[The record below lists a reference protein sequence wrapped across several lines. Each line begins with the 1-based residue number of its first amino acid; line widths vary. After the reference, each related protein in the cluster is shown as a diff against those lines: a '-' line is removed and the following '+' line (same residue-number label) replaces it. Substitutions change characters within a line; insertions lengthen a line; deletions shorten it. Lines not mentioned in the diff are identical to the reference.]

1 LRPAARNVRACP
13 FSTTLSPDIEA
24 REGGAVARKRIRMER
39 IRDIIRY
46 TVTTDLSERAIA
58 RALRVSR
65 TAVSKYATLFGSSGL
80 NWQQVEQMS
89 DSDLLVTLENAGDV
103 REAEGREDS
112 RYGRLSEKFPHF
124 VAELKRTGVT
134 LHRLWEEYLAEHP
147 DGYRYSRF
155 CYHFQMWRES
165 GDVRMHIEHK
175 AGEKVFVDYAGK
187 RLALTDPR
195 TGAQKPVEVFVAILG
210 ASELTY
216 VEATE
221 SQGTEDW
228 VLSND
233 RALRFFDGVPQ
244 VLISDNLRSAVSRS
258 DPYEPGI
265 NLTFDD
271 FADHYGVVIMPA
283 RVRKARDKALVENA
297 VRLVYQRI
305 YAPLRDRKFLT
316 LAELNEAIR
325 PLLQRHNNRPFSRLP
340 YSRRELFERVER
352 GALRRLP
359 AESYHLK
366 TSRWATVGVNYHVEL
381 PADRHYYSVPHYLY
395 NSEPKTRVL
404 MVYDHRVVALYYD
417 HVRIAQYHRDRTPN
431 GYTTLAE
438 HMPSHHRRYAKWS
451 PDRLR
456 RWARSIGPE
465 TEQII
470 EKVLESRKYP
480 PQAFKS
486 CMGILALAKE
496 HGPSRLNRAC
506 QRALSF
512 GLYSLTG
519 IRNILAR
526 GLEQE
531 RSPELDLQLGEHENL
546 RGSAYYN

>member
-1 LRPAARNVRACP
+1 
-13 FSTTLSPDIEA
+13 
-24 REGGAVARKRIRMER
+24 
-39 IRDIIRY
+39 
-46 TVTTDLSERAIA
+46 
-58 RALRVSR
+58 
-65 TAVSKYATLFGSSGL
+65 
-80 NWQQVEQMS
+80 MS
-89 DSDLLVTLENAGDV
+89 DSDLLAALEGGL
-103 REAEGREDS
+103 REPETQQQEEED

-124 VAELKRTGVT
+124 AVELKRTGVT
-134 LHRLWEEYLAEHP
+134 QQGLWQEYLAEHP
-147 DGYRYSRF
+147 DGYRYSQF
-155 CYHFQMWRES
+155 CYHFQKWRKS
-165 GDVRMHIEHK
+165 TDVRMHIEHK

-187 RLALTDPR
+187 RLAITDSK
-195 TGAQKPVEVFVAILG
+195 TGVQRPVEVFVAILG

-221 SQGTEDW
+221 SQSTEDW

-233 RALRFFDGVPQ
+233 RALRFFGGVSQ
-244 VLISDNLRSAVSRS
+244 ALIPDNLRSAVSRS

-265 NLTFDD
+265 NPTFDD
-271 FADHYGVVIMPA
+271 FAEHYGVVIMPA

-305 YAPLRDRKFLT
+305 YAPVRDRKFFS

-325 PLLQRHNNRPFSRLP
+325 ELLEQHNNRPFSRLP

-352 GALRRLP
+352 GALSRLP
-359 AESYHLK
+359 AEVYRLK
-366 TSRWATVGVNYHVEL
+366 TTRWATVGFNYHVEL
-381 PADRHYYSVPHYLY
+381 PEDRHYYSVPHYLY
-395 NSEPKTRVL
+395 TADSKTKVR
-404 MVYDHRVVALYYD
+404 MVYDQRVVALYYD
-417 HVRIAQYHRDRTPN
+417 HMRIAQYHRDRSPN
-431 GYTTLAE
+431 GYTTLPQ
-438 HMPSHHRRYAKWS
+438 HMPHHHRQYAKWS

-470 EKVLESRKYP
+470 DKVLESRKYP

-496 HGPSRLNRAC
+496 HGEGRLNRAC
-506 QRALSF
+506 RRALSF
-512 GLYSLTG
+512 ELYSLTG

-526 GLEQE
+526 RLEE
-531 RSPELDLQLGEHENL
+531 ESSPELDLQLGEHENL